1 MISELIYLVDFRE
14 TGEADEY
21 SDPVKERVETQ
32 RFAALRSIGQSEFYQ
47 AATSGFK
54 PEIKF
59 VLQDYADYDGQPC
72 LRWKNVLYKILRTY
86 RTQTGEIEIVCYGG
100 VRDAHA

>member
-1 MISELIYLVDFRE
+1 MFNELIYLVGFLSSGKVDSYEDDIPERTE
-14 TGEADEY
+14 T
-21 SDPVKERVETQ
+21 K
-32 RFAALRSIGQSEFYQ
+32 RFAAIRSIGQSEFYQ
-47 AATSGFK
+47 AATVGAK